1 MRTILQVV
9 VSIVTAAFPARLMA
23 PPHYTPKPTIP
34 YLIVVSSIRHHVPFD
49 LALDRAWKESGWTD
63 LVTRNRQ
70 HAYDVGGM
78 QVNSKYHPEV
88 VAMDEAARIDL
99 GVAILGDWNLQCRGD
114 WNCAERAYV
123 RGHIE

>member
-9 VSIVTAAFPARLMA
+9 FSIVTAAFPAKLVA
-23 PPHYTPKPTIP
+23 PPHHTPEPTIKQ
-34 YLIVVSSIRHHVPFD
+34 LVIRSARWHRVPVG
-49 LALDRAWKESGWTD
+49 LALDRAWKESRFQN
-63 LVTRNRQ
+63 LINPNRQ
-70 HAYDVGGM
+70 HAYDVGVL

-88 VAMDEAARIDL
+88 ISMELYDRIDL
-99 GVAILGDWNLQCRGD
+99 GVSILGDWNRQCRGD